1 MNGRVFLW
9 AFPFEGE
16 SLFLLQN
23 EFLLQTKKQRSLAIR
38 MVGERWGR

>member
-1 MNGRVFLW
+1 MNDRVCYGLFLL
-9 AFPFEGE
+9 EGK

-23 EFLLQTKKQRSLAIR
+23 KFLLQTKKQRSLTIR